1 MPLHPSLIDPAI
13 PIDARGRR
21 IIRRA
26 AWRRWNENPVKGIS
40 FGLLGSAPI
49 FLTAFLPAG
58 VVKRELSITALVL
71 IGITFAIYL
80 YALSLILRR
89 FSYAPC
95 VFRELREDGYDVCLR
110 CGYWLRGLG
119 EDIETC
125 PECGSQRVPLGKRHT
140 DRMKADTDDH
150 EE

>member
-1 MPLHPSLIDPAI
+1 MPLHPPLIDPAI

-21 IIRRA
+21 TIRRA

-49 FLTAFLPAG
+49 FLSAFLPAG
-58 VVKRELSITALVL
+58 MLKRELSITALVL

-95 VFRELREDGYDVCLR
+95 VYAELRARGYDVCPK
-110 CGYWLRGLG
+110 CGYWLRDLD
-119 EDIETC
+119 EATTQC
-125 PECGSQRVPLGKRHT
+125 PECGHDREAIPPSQPR
-140 DRMKADTDDH
+140 
-150 EE
+150 